1 MTKRLT
7 LLLLS
12 LVLGAC
18 ASTPENAETRS
29 PADPWEPFN
38 RSIYAFNNGIDT
50 ALLRPLAKGYEFV
63 LPQFMR
69 TGVGNFF
76 DNLGTPLTAINNALQ
91 GKGRAAGS
99 DLGRVLLNST
109 VGIGGLFDV
118 ATKAGLEKHDEDFGQ
133 TLAVWGVPSGPYLVF
148 PLFGPSTVRDGLM
161 TPLNRAADP
170 LLYAESSVR
179 DKLLPLS
186 IVDARHR
193 LFAAEALIKDSAD
206 RYVTLRE
213 SFLQRRTY
221 LIHDGDPPVDDD
233 FYDDFEDDFEGDFE
247 E

>member
-1 MTKRLT
+1 M
-7 LLLLS
+7 
-12 LVLGAC
+12 LGAC
-18 ASTPENAETRS
+18 ASAPENSQTRS

-38 RSIYAFNNGIDT
+38 RSMHSFNNGVDR

-76 DNLGTPLTAINNALQ
+76 DNLSTPLTAINNALQ
-91 GKGRAAGS
+91 GKGGAAGS
-99 DLGRVLLNST
+99 DVGRLLLNST
-109 VGIGGLFDV
+109 IGIGGLFDV
-118 ATKAGLEKHDEDFGQ
+118 ATTAGLDKHDEDFGQ

-148 PLFGPSTVRDGLM
+148 PFFGPSTVRDGLM
-161 TPLNRAADP
+161 TPFNRAADP
-170 LLYAESSVR
+170 LVYAESSIR
-179 DKLLPLS
+179 DKLLPLG

-206 RYVTLRE
+206 RYVTFRE
-213 SFLQRRTY
+213 SFLQRRNY
-221 LIHDGDPPVDDD
+221 LIYDGDPPVDDD
-233 FYDDFEDDFEGDFE
+233 FYDDFEDDFEDDVEDDVQAEIEDDIE